1 MRDFKQYIIE
11 GVYDP
16 NIFKAFFLAGGPGS
30 GKSWVSERALSGMGL
45 KVINSD
51 NMFANALKKERMS
64 LDFSQYDPKEIERRD
79 EIRAKAKARTGVQ
92 LKMALEG
99 RLGLILDSTARDVS
113 RIQSEANTMKHI
125 GYDTFMV
132 FVNTSLEVALK
143 RNQMRAR
150 KLPDAIVITNHKQ
163 VQKNIGL
170 LQRIFG
176 ASNFV
181 IVDNNKVAEDV
192 NPSVHKAIRRM
203 VNRKP
208 TSYQAVSWI
217 KREIAKKKKKIK
229 MGKLLQFPVDRV
241 KRPVP
246 EIEITD
252 EQKQHLKEEQFIEQ
266 LTEQLSMDILSVLQ
280 ENVIDVKSDLF
291 LKDLGITIESIKS
304 LLRRDFGKPHPMQP
318 ITDTLIRIITLPDG
332 KKVSDIN
339 YGKIVKYTHTK
350 PKPQPKEEKTVEIDF
365 DFELE

>member
-64 LDFSQYDPKEIERRD
+64 LDFSQYNPKEIERRD
-79 EIRAKAKARTGVQ
+79 EIRAKAKTRTGVQ

-99 RLGLILDSTARDVS
+99 RLGLILDSTARDIS
-113 RIQSEANTMKHI
+113 RIESEANTMKHI

-150 KLPDAIVITNHKQ
+150 KLPDAIVISNHKQ

-192 NPSVHKAIRRM
+192 NPSVHKAIRKM

-217 KREIAKKKKKIK
+217 KREIAKK
-229 MGKLLQFPVDRV
+229 
-241 KRPVP
+241 
-246 EIEITD
+246 
-252 EQKQHLKEEQFIEQ
+252 
-266 LTEQLSMDILSVLQ
+266 
-280 ENVIDVKSDLF
+280 
-291 LKDLGITIESIKS
+291 
-304 LLRRDFGKPHPMQP
+304 RR
-318 ITDTLIRIITLPDG
+318 R
-332 KKVSDIN
+332 
-339 YGKIVKYTHTK
+339 
-350 PKPQPKEEKTVEIDF
+350 
-365 DFELE
+365 

>member
-1 MRDFKQYIIE
+1 MRDFQQYITE

-30 GKSWVSERALSGMGL
+30 GKSWVSERTLAGMGL
-45 KVINSD
+45 KIINSD
-51 NMFANALKKERMS
+51 NAFSRALEKEKMS
-64 LDFSQYDPKEIERRD
+64 LNMATQDAKEIARRD
-79 EIRAKAKARTGVQ
+79 EIRTKAKARTGVQ
-92 LKMALEG
+92 LKLALEG

-113 RIQSEANTMKHI
+113 RIEQEANTMKHI
-125 GYDTFMV
+125 GYDVHMV

-176 ASNFV
+176 GRNFV

-217 KREIAKKKKKIK
+217 KRELAKK
-229 MGKLLQFPVDRV
+229 
-241 KRPVP
+241 
-246 EIEITD
+246 
-252 EQKQHLKEEQFIEQ
+252 
-266 LTEQLSMDILSVLQ
+266 
-280 ENVIDVKSDLF
+280 
-291 LKDLGITIESIKS
+291 
-304 LLRRDFGKPHPMQP
+304 RR
-318 ITDTLIRIITLPDG
+318 R
-332 KKVSDIN
+332 
-339 YGKIVKYTHTK
+339 
-350 PKPQPKEEKTVEIDF
+350 
-365 DFELE
+365 

>member
-51 NMFANALKKERMS
+51 NMFANALRKERMS

-99 RLGLILDSTARDVS
+99 RLGLILDSTARDIS
-113 RIQSEANTMKHI
+113 RIESEANTMKHI

-176 ASNFV
+176 MGNFV
-181 IVDNNKVAEDV
+181 VVDNNKVAEDV

-217 KREIAKKKKKIK
+217 KREIAKK
-229 MGKLLQFPVDRV
+229 
-241 KRPVP
+241 
-246 EIEITD
+246 
-252 EQKQHLKEEQFIEQ
+252 
-266 LTEQLSMDILSVLQ
+266 
-280 ENVIDVKSDLF
+280 
-291 LKDLGITIESIKS
+291 
-304 LLRRDFGKPHPMQP
+304 RR
-318 ITDTLIRIITLPDG
+318 R
-332 KKVSDIN
+332 
-339 YGKIVKYTHTK
+339 
-350 PKPQPKEEKTVEIDF
+350 
-365 DFELE
+365 